1 MHSLRSRCERWH
13 LVERERVKLERAF
26 SPLLPPVSNR
36 VFIMLSSRSFPV
48 WQSSLWIGL
57 SLLSATGQALGW
69 ALKKKV
75 LSDSQVNNILGCI
88 SFFAAGII
96 LLLMWG
102 FTASWHVP
110 LLTTRFVVASVV
122 VIILNVIA
130 FWAAYK
136 ALDVSDFSALMPFI
150 SLTALTI
157 VPIELVLRGV
167 LPTGLQ
173 IIGMTFVI
181 IGSLIF
187 HLRTLP
193 TATSRRAIAYFGVT
207 LVCFSIT
214 SPLGAVVVD
223 ECGSGL
229 FAAMTFHIGI
239 GFGFIPLLLTSN
251 QRKVVR
257 EFLHRR
263 DLWKLTGFMVVSGIV
278 LAALENGPATVALQ
292 YADASEVFALKRT
305 MPLFSL
311 LLGRF
316 LFREQITLRKI
327 TGTLLLVAGSFVV
340 IWFQ

>member
-1 MHSLRSRCERWH
+1 M
-13 LVERERVKLERAF
+13 
-26 SPLLPPVSNR
+26 
-36 VFIMLSSRSFPV
+36 SSSSGLPV

-57 SLLSATGQALGW
+57 SFLSAAGQALAW

-75 LSDSQVNNILGCI
+75 LNDSKVNNILGCL
-88 SFFAAGII
+88 SFFAAGLI

-102 FTASWHVP
+102 FAAAWQIP
-110 LLTTRFVVASVV
+110 LLTTRFALASAVVIFLNVVAS
-122 VIILNVIA
+122 
-130 FWAAYK
+130 WAAYK
-136 ALDVSDFSALMPFI
+136 ALDLSDFSALMPFI

-167 LPTGLQ
+167 LPTGPQ
-173 IIGMTFVI
+173 VVGMTLVL

-187 HLRTLP
+187 HVKSLP
-193 TATSRRAIAYFGVT
+193 TTTSRRAIAYFGVT
-207 LVCFSIT
+207 LLCFSIT

-229 FAAMTFHIGI
+229 FAAMFFHFGI
-239 GFGFIPLLLTSN
+239 GFGFLPLLVTSN

-257 EFLHRR
+257 EFLFRR
-263 DLWKLTGFMVVSGIV
+263 DCLKLTGFMMVSGIV
-278 LAALENGPATVALQ
+278 IAVLENGPATVALQ

-311 LLGRF
+311 FLGHI
-316 LFREQITLRKI
+316 LFHEQITLRKMM
-327 TGTLLLVAGSFVV
+327 GTLLLVAGSFLV